1 MKMKCP
7 QLVRVAMAQ
16 QETRV
21 KTKRWKRRRSY
32 MDKQKFIGKQKAWD
46 RAIRGAEI
54 EQQAKAEQAKKS
66 KEYRKASNGKRGK

>member
-1 MKMKCP
+1 MD
-7 QLVRVAMAQ
+7 Q
-16 QETRV
+16 QKTRV

-54 EQQAKAEQAKKS
+54 EQQTKAEQAKKS
-66 KEYRKASNGKRGK
+66 KEYRKASNGKGGK